1 MAPTYVS
8 RFPGSTHPTARAA
21 QNFVKESS
29 GLIDSEAHLEEQ
41 KAQLRTEALAR
52 REAVP
57 QADRADAAKAAAQHF
72 LEGVPLQDGQIVA
85 LYWPIRDEIDC
96 KPLLTKL
103 VDSDQP
109 VALPVVLGE
118 DLPLELRLWED
129 GQPLYPS
136 CFVTL
141 APAETAPVVTP
152 DIVVIPLLGFDKSGT
167 RLGYG
172 KGYYDRTLAA
182 IGRKPLL
189 VGYAFAGQELD
200 FIPREAHDLPLDLL
214 VTETG
219 LRRFGAA

>member
-1 MAPTYVS
+1 M
-8 RFPGSTHPTARAA
+8 
-21 QNFVKESS
+21 
-29 GLIDSEAHLEEQ
+29 IDSEAHLEEQ

-103 VDSDQP
+103 VDSGQP

-136 CFVTL
+136 GFGTL